1 MALSTFTELKE
12 AVADWLDR
20 SDLTARIPDF
30 IALAEARINR
40 ELRIRP
46 MEVRSTMYTTVDQQY
61 FNLPGGYIQMR
72 NIQLNTNP
80 TTPLEYITPE
90 MLDRLYGSSTTG
102 KPRAYTL
109 IGDEIQLAPI
119 PDSAYQLEM
128 AFYEKFTPLG
138 DGSAGTVTS
147 NWLTANAPDV
157 LLYGALMEAEP
168 FIKNDERIP
177 VWLNGY
183 SNAINKLQQQDQR
196 DRHSGSAMRVRNIY
210 SGVEGRN

>member
-1 MALSTFTELKE
+1 MALGTYTELKD
-12 AVADWLDR
+12 AIADWLDR
-20 SDLTARIPDF
+20 SDLTDRIPDF

-46 MEVRSTMYTTVDQQY
+46 MEVRSTMYTTADQQY
-61 FNLPGGYIQMR
+61 FQLPGGYIQMR

-90 MLDRLYGSSTTG
+90 MLDRLYGSSATG

-119 PDSAYQLEM
+119 PDSAYQVEM

-147 NWLTANAPDV
+147 NWLTANAPDI

-183 SNAINKLQQQDQR
+183 SNAIDKIQKQDQR

-210 SGVEGRN
+210 SGVEG

>member
-1 MALSTFTELKE
+1 MALSTFTELKD

-30 IALAEARINR
+30 ITLAEARVNR
-40 ELRIRP
+40 DLRIRA
-46 MEVRSTMYTTVDQQY
+46 MEVRSTMTTTAGKQY
-61 FNLPGGYIQMR
+61 FNLPTNYIQMR

-102 KPRAYTL
+102 KPRAYSL

-119 PDSAYQLEM
+119 PDSAYTLEM
-128 AFYEKFTPLG
+128 AFYEKFSPLG
-138 DGSAGTVTS
+138 DGTGGSVVS
-147 NWLTANAPDV
+147 NWLTSNAPDV
-157 LLYGALMEAEP
+157 LLYGSLLEAEP
-168 FIKNDERIP
+168 FIKNDERIG
-177 VWLNGY
+177 VWV
-183 SNAINKLQQQDQR
+183 NAYNSAVTKIQSADAR

-210 SGVEGRN
+210 SGVEGS

>member
-1 MALSTFTELKE
+1 MALGTFTELKD
-12 AVADWLDR
+12 AIADWLDR

-46 MEVRSTMYTTVDQQY
+46 MEVRSTMYATVDQQY

-90 MLDRLYGSSTTG
+90 MLDRLYGSTTTG

-119 PDSAYQLEM
+119 PDSAYQVEM

-138 DGSAGTVTS
+138 DGSAGIVTS
-147 NWLTANAPDV
+147 NWLTANAPDI

-210 SGVEGRN
+210 SGVEG

>member
-1 MALSTFTELKE
+1 MALSTYTELKD
-12 AVADWLDR
+12 AIADWLDR

-46 MEVRSTMYTTVDQQY
+46 MEVRSTMYATVDQQY

-90 MLDRLYGSSTTG
+90 MLDRLYGSTTTG

-119 PDSAYQLEM
+119 PDSAYQLEI

-147 NWLTANAPDV
+147 NWLTANAPDI

>member
-1 MALSTFTELKE
+1 MALGTFTELKD
-12 AVADWLDR
+12 AIADWLDR

-46 MEVRSTMYTTVDQQY
+46 MEVRSTMYTTADQQY
-61 FNLPGGYIQMR
+61 FQLPGGYIQMR

-90 MLDRLYGSSTTG
+90 MLDRLYGSTTTG

-119 PDSAYQLEM
+119 PDSAYQVEM

-147 NWLTANAPDV
+147 NWLTANAPDL

>member
-1 MALSTFTELKE
+1 MALSTFTELKD
-12 AVADWLDR
+12 AIADWLDR

-46 MEVRSTMYTTVDQQY
+46 MEVRSTMYTTADQQY
-61 FNLPGGYIQMR
+61 FQLPGGYIQMR

-90 MLDRLYGSSTTG
+90 MLDRLYGSTTTG

-119 PDSAYQLEM
+119 PDSAYQIEM
-128 AFYEKFTPLG
+128 AFYEKFTALG
-138 DGSAGTVTS
+138 DGTSGTVTS
-147 NWLTANAPDV
+147 NWLTKNAPDV

-168 FIKNDERIP
+168 FIKNDERVP

-183 SNAINKLQQQDQR
+183 SNAIDKLQKADQR

>member
-1 MALSTFTELKE
+1 MALGTFTELKD
-12 AVADWLDR
+12 AIADWLDR
-20 SDLTARIPDF
+20 SDLTSRIPDF

-46 MEVRSTMYTTVDQQY
+46 MEVRSTMYTTADQQY
-61 FNLPGGYIQMR
+61 FQLPGGYIQMR

-90 MLDRLYGSSTTG
+90 MLDRLYGSTTTG

-119 PDSAYQLEM
+119 PDSAYQVEM

-147 NWLTANAPDV
+147 NWLTANAPDL

>member
-1 MALSTFTELKE
+1 MALSTFTELKD

-20 SDLTARIPDF
+20 SDLTTRIPDF

-40 ELRIRP
+40 EIRIRP
-46 MEVRSTMYTTVDQQY
+46 MEVRSTMTTTAGNQY

-119 PDSAYQLEM
+119 PDSAYTLEM
-128 AFYEKFTPLG
+128 AFYEKFTALG
-138 DGSAGTVTS
+138 DGTSGTVTS
-147 NWLTANAPDV
+147 NWLTKNAPDI

-168 FIKNDERIP
+168 FIKNDERVA

-183 SNAINKLQQQDQR
+183 GNAVDKLQKADQR

-210 SGVEGRN
+210 SGVEG

>member
-1 MALSTFTELKE
+1 MALSTFTELKD
-12 AVADWLDR
+12 AIADWLDR

-46 MEVRSTMYTTVDQQY
+46 MEVRSTMYATVDQQY

-90 MLDRLYGSSTTG
+90 MLDRLYGSTTTG

-119 PDSAYQLEM
+119 PDSAYQIEM
-128 AFYEKFTPLG
+128 AFYEKFTALG
-138 DGSAGTVTS
+138 DGTSGTVTS
-147 NWLTANAPDV
+147 NWLTKNAPDI
-157 LLYGALMEAEP
+157 LLYGALREAEP
-168 FIKNDERIP
+168 FIKNDERVA

-183 SNAINKLQQQDQR
+183 GNAIDKLQKADQR

-210 SGVEGRN
+210 SGVEG

>member
-1 MALSTFTELKE
+1 MALSTFTELKD

-46 MEVRSTMYTTVDQQY
+46 MEVRSTMYATVDQQY

-90 MLDRLYGSSTTG
+90 MLDRLYGSTTTG
-102 KPRAYTL
+102 KPKAYTL

-119 PDSAYQLEM
+119 PDSAYQIEM

-138 DGSAGTVTS
+138 DGISGTVTS
-147 NWLTANAPDV
+147 NWLTENAPDI

-168 FIKNDERIP
+168 FIKNDERVA

-183 SNAINKLQQQDQR
+183 GNAIDKLQKADQR

-210 SGVEGRN
+210 SGVEG

>member
-1 MALSTFTELKE
+1 MALSTYTELKD
-12 AVADWLDR
+12 AIADWLDR
-20 SDLTARIPDF
+20 SDLTSRIPDF

-46 MEVRSTMYTTVDQQY
+46 MEVRSVAYTSSGQKY
-61 FNLPGGYIQMR
+61 FNLPGGYLQMR

-90 MLDRLYGSSTTG
+90 MLDRLYGSNTTG

-109 IGDEIQLAPI
+109 IGDEIQLSPI
-119 PDSAYQLEM
+119 PDAAYEIEM
-128 AFYEKFTPLG
+128 AFYENITSLG
-138 DGSAGTVTS
+138 DGTSGTVTY
-147 NWLTANAPDV
+147 NWLTQNAPDI
-157 LLYGALMEAEP
+157 LLYGSLMEAEP

-183 SNAINKLQQQDQR
+183 SNAIDKLQKADSR
-196 DRHSGSAMRVRNIY
+196 DRHSGSAMRIRNIY
-210 SGVEGRN
+210 SGVEGS

>member
-1 MALSTFTELKE
+1 MALGTYTELKD
-12 AVADWLDR
+12 AIADWLDR

-46 MEVRSTMYTTVDQQY
+46 MEVRSTMYTTADQQY
-61 FNLPGGYIQMR
+61 FQLPGGYIQMR
-72 NIQLNTNP
+72 NMQLNTNP

-90 MLDRLYGSSTTG
+90 MLDRLYGSTTSG

-119 PDSAYQLEM
+119 PDSAYQVEM

>member
-1 MALSTFTELKE
+1 MALGTFTELKD
-12 AVADWLDR
+12 AIADWLDR

-46 MEVRSTMYTTVDQQY
+46 MEVRSTMYATVDQQY

-90 MLDRLYGSSTTG
+90 MLDRLYGSTATG

-119 PDSAYQLEM
+119 PDSAYQVEM

-138 DGSAGTVTS
+138 DGSAGIVTS
-147 NWLTANAPDV
+147 NWLTANAPDI

-210 SGVEGRN
+210 SGVEG

>member
-1 MALSTFTELKE
+1 MALSTFTELKD
-12 AVADWLDR
+12 AIADWLDR

-46 MEVRSTMYTTVDQQY
+46 MEVRSTMYATVDQQY

-90 MLDRLYGSSTTG
+90 MLDRLYGSTTTG

-119 PDSAYQLEM
+119 PDSAYQIEM

-138 DGSAGTVTS
+138 DGTSGTVTN

-183 SNAINKLQQQDQR
+183 SNAIDKLQKADQR

-210 SGVEGRN
+210 SGVEG

>member
-1 MALSTFTELKE
+1 MALGTFTELKD
-12 AVADWLDR
+12 AIADWLDR

-210 SGVEGRN
+210 SGVEG

>member
-1 MALSTFTELKE
+1 MALGTYTELKD
-12 AVADWLDR
+12 AIADWLDR

-46 MEVRSTMYTTVDQQY
+46 MEVRSTMVTTADQQY
-61 FNLPGGYIQMR
+61 FQLPGGYIQMR
-72 NIQLNTNP
+72 NMQLNTNP

-90 MLDRLYGSSTTG
+90 MLDRLYGSTTSG
-102 KPRAYTL
+102 KPRAYSL

-119 PDSAYQLEM
+119 PDSTYTVEM
-128 AFYEKFTPLG
+128 AFYEKFTSLG
-138 DGSAGTVTS
+138 DGTSGTVTS
-147 NWLTANAPDV
+147 NWLTTNAPDL

-177 VWLNGY
+177 VWLSGY
-183 SNAINKLQQQDQR
+183 NNAIDKLQKADQR

-210 SGVEGRN
+210 SGVEG

>member
-1 MALSTFTELKE
+1 MALSTFTELKD

-46 MEVRSTMYTTVDQQY
+46 MEVRSTMYATVDQQY

-90 MLDRLYGSSTTG
+90 MLDRLYGSTTTG
-102 KPRAYTL
+102 KPKAYTL

-119 PDSAYQLEM
+119 PDSAYQIEM

-138 DGSAGTVTS
+138 DGTSGTVTS
-147 NWLTANAPDV
+147 NWLTENAPDI

-168 FIKNDERIP
+168 FIKNDERVA

-183 SNAINKLQQQDQR
+183 GNAIDKLQKADQR

-210 SGVEGRN
+210 SGVEG

>member
-1 MALSTFTELKE
+1 MALSTFTELKD
-12 AVADWLDR
+12 AIADWLDR

-46 MEVRSTMYTTVDQQY
+46 MEVRSTMYATVDQQY

-90 MLDRLYGSSTTG
+90 MLDRLYGSTTTG

-147 NWLTANAPDV
+147 NWLTANAPDI

-183 SNAINKLQQQDQR
+183 SNAIDKLQRQDQR

>member
-1 MALSTFTELKE
+1 MALSTFTELKD
-12 AVADWLDR
+12 AIADWLDR

-46 MEVRSTMYTTVDQQY
+46 MEVRSTMYATVDQQY

-80 TTPLEYITPE
+80 TTALEYITPE

-119 PDSAYQLEM
+119 PDSAYTLEM
-128 AFYEKFTPLG
+128 AFYEKFTALG
-138 DGSAGTVTS
+138 DGTSGTVTS
-147 NWLTANAPDV
+147 NWLTKNAPDI

-168 FIKNDERIP
+168 FIKNDERVA

-183 SNAINKLQQQDQR
+183 GNAIDKLQKADQR

-210 SGVEGRN
+210 SGVEG